1 MITTRTLRRRRQL
14 LGLLGSLLGAPLL
27 AADSASG
34 ASPAAGP
41 GRAGANAPASG
52 ATAVAIPASL
62 RIRYTIRGRIGIL
75 PYSAS
80 GLLQWVHDELSYDS
94 RMEVNLFLLGGRVQ
108 SSRGRITPAGLQP
121 LYFNDRVDKDR
132 TVEFD
137 YARAQIRF
145 SEGTPPVPLPQG
157 AQDALSAFMQLGSLI
172 GAAPQRYPA
181 GTALTLPV
189 MSIYGPDIY
198 RFDVAGEEKL
208 RLPGGEQTTLK
219 LTRAPVRPDEPN
231 AELWLAP
238 ALGWLPARIRLSQDN
253 GDFVD
258 QLWRS
263 SEAP

>member
-1 MITTRTLRRRRQL
+1 MMSTSTLPPLRRRL
-14 LGLLGSLLGAPLL
+14 ALGLLGLLLGAPLL
-27 AADSASG
+27 AADSASSGGG
-34 ASPAAGP
+34 AAL
-41 GRAGANAPASG
+41 
-52 ATAVAIPASL
+52 AIPASL

-80 GLLQWVHDELSYDS
+80 GLLQWVHDEQNYDS
-94 RMEVNLFLLGGRVQ
+94 RMEVNVFLLGSRVQ

-121 LYFNDRVDKDR
+121 LYFNDRVHDDR

-137 YARAQIRF
+137 YAKAQIRF
-145 SEGTPPVPLPQG
+145 SEGTPPVPLPAG
-157 AQDALSAFMQLGSLI
+157 AQDALSVFMQLGSLV

-181 GTALTLPV
+181 GTELVWPV
-189 MSIYGPDIY
+189 MSIYGPDTL
-198 RFDVAGEEKL
+198 RFVVAGEEKL
-208 RLPGGEQTTLK
+208 RLPGGEQATLK
-219 LTRAPVRPDEPN
+219 LTRAATRPDEPN

-263 SEAP
+263 SESPADPP